1 MKLGF
6 APRIAMVVTLIL
18 GCGIATTAMLSLHK
32 YESTLFDFL
41 TSRFEFIVNDIRQG
55 IETQLDLGLFLA
67 DMQHESEILDSI
79 MATDE
84 QILSIEIFDP
94 DGVVLFS
101 TDPSFI
107 GDLVTEKWLDAGQD
121 NQSRQVWSILEID
134 AGVVGALL
142 HNNLGQHTGSLALR
156 YSRAFLDGSVTSQS
170 SRVLVMSAVIILGT
184 ALVSMGGMVLLL
196 RTQRRREEDLKSAL
210 DKVIGDCRDGEALA
224 LVKTECPEL
233 VAFSQSVFGS
243 NDEIHAAT
251 EEIRKLD
258 EEGLQ

>member
-6 APRIAMVVTLIL
+6 APRTAMVITLIL
-18 GCGIATTAMLSLHK
+18 GCGIATTAMLSIHK

-41 TSRFEFIVNDIRQG
+41 ASRFEFIVNDIRQG

-79 MATDE
+79 MAADE
-84 QILSIEIFDP
+84 QILSIEVFDP

-156 YSRAFLDGSVTSQS
+156 YSRAFLDGSVANQS
-170 SRVLVMSAVIILGT
+170 YRVLIMSVVMILGT
-184 ALVSMGGMVLLL
+184 ALVSLGGTVLLL
-196 RTQRRREEDLKSAL
+196 RTQRRRQEDLERAL
-210 DKVIGDCRDGEALA
+210 DEVIGDCRDGKNLALA
-224 LVKTECPEL
+224 KAECPEL
-233 VAFSQSVFGS
+233 VAFSQGIFIS